1 MTWKYI
7 LSLQDKIKEYLCNS
21 LHDTTW
27 QLGQV
32 SIKTLE
38 IIVSPDMKIMSN
50 VFFMGQSLR
59 VNVLDANSVF
69 K

>member
-7 LSLQDKIKEYLCNS
+7 LSLQDKRKEYLCNS
-21 LHDTTW
+21 LYDTTW

-38 IIVSPDMKIMSN
+38 IIVSPDMKIISN

-59 VNVLDANSVF
+59 VNV
-69 K
+69 